1 MIESTA
7 KVWTLVAVNLLGVL
21 LGTVITGLSY
31 VAYRSNGRKK
41 ALRNA
46 TLGFGLLT
54 AGTTVEPAYQL
65 GIVGTHV
72 LASEQNIPLQI
83 LEASMIS
90 AGFLVLFFSI
100 YKYRTRNQ
108 RISVSQED
116 LLTDQKEPSFDR

>member
-7 KVWTLVAVNLLGVL
+7 KVWTLLVVNFLGVL
-21 LGTVITGLSY
+21 LGTVITGLSC
-31 VAYRSNGRKK
+31 VAYRSHEQKT

-46 TLGFGLLT
+46 TIGFGFLT
-54 AGTTVEPAYQL
+54 GGTAVEPLYQL

-83 LEASMIS
+83 IEATMIS

-100 YKYRTRNQ
+100 YTYRARHQ
-108 RISVSQED
+108 RIVVGSDD
-116 LLTDQKEPSFDR
+116 LINEHSEAGSDR